1 MYARVSIARAQPGKL
16 DEVIAIH
23 RDSVLP
29 ACKQQQGFRGLYLL
43 QDPHTNHGMTI
54 TLWETEEDMAAGE
67 SSGHYQAQVAGIAD
81 LLSVPLVHASYEVSV
96 HP

>member
-29 ACKQQQGFRGLYLL
+29 ACRQQQGFRGLYLL

-54 TLWETEEDMAAGE
+54 TFWETQGDLQGGE
-67 SSGHYQAQVAGIAD
+67 SSGYYQAQVAKITD
-81 LLSVPLVHASYEVSV
+81 LLSVPLVHATYEVSL